1 MKKFIEEFKD
11 FALKG
16 NVIDLAVAVIIGGA
30 FGKIVSSLVENVLM
44 PMIAA
49 IFSVQNFEAIT
60 FSLNGTPIEIG
71 IFIQALVDFLIIALI
86 LFTVIKAFS
95 KLKRKEDVEE
105 TVEEEK
111 PSEDILLLQEIRD
124 LLKNK

>member
-1 MKKFIEEFKD
+1 MRKFIEEFKE
-11 FALKG
+11 FALRG

-49 IFSVQNFEAIT
+49 IFSIKNFEAIT

-86 LFTVIKAFS
+86 LFTVIKAFT
-95 KLKRKEDVEE
+95 KLKRKEEPKE
-105 TVEEEK
+105 KEEEK
-111 PSEDILLLQEIRD
+111 PSKDILLLQEIRD